1 MEERYLA
8 AKQILEKYHQ
18 EHLLRCYETLDTN
31 EKEQLLNDILTIDF
45 KQLEELYE
53 NRNKEVAFGESKIE
67 PIPYTDK
74 TALSEEE
81 KAKYV
86 EVGEEVI
93 KSGKLA
99 VVTMAGGQGTRLGH
113 NGPKGTFDL
122 GLASHKSIFEIHCE
136 TLKRASDKYKVI
148 IPWYIMTSDEN
159 NEATVAF
166 FEEHQYFGYPKSA
179 FTFFK
184 QGRLPML
191 DENGKILLTEQG
203 TIKQAADGH
212 GGIFEAIRKNGVS
225 YDMRARNIE
234 WIFISGVD
242 NVLVKMVDPLFIG
255 ITVSKNAKAAGTSVA
270 KARPEEKVG
279 IYCKRDGKTS
289 LVEYTEISKEM
300 SEMRNEKGELIF
312 AEANTL
318 CNLFHIDVI
327 EEISKNKLPYHSAHK
342 KATYM
347 NTEGEIIK
355 GETPN
360 AYKFESFMFDAF
372 ETLDNMVI
380 LRVKREEEFAPV
392 KNAQGV
398 DSPETARELYKN
410 FYHITE

>member
-18 EHLLRCYETLDTN
+18 EHVLRCYDSLSQED
-31 EKEQLLNDILTIDF
+31 KEQLLNDILTIDF
-45 KQLEELYE
+45 KQLEELYAE
-53 NRNKEVAFGESKIE
+53 RHKEVAFGSSQIE
-67 PIPYTDK
+67 PIPYMDK
-74 TALSEEE
+74 MALSEEE
-81 KAKYV
+81 KAEYTQI
-86 EVGEEVI
+86 GEEII
-93 KSGKLA
+93 KAGKLA
-99 VVTMAGGQGTRLGH
+99 VITMAGGQGTRLGH

-122 GLASHKSIFEIHCE
+122 GLESHKSIFEIHCD
-136 TLKRASDKYKVI
+136 TLKRAYEAYNVV

-159 NEATVAF
+159 NEATKQF
-166 FEEHQYFGYPKSA
+166 FEENAYFGYPKNA

-191 DENGKILLTEQG
+191 DEAGKILLTEDG
-203 TIKQAADGH
+203 KIKQAADGH
-212 GGIFEAIRKNGVS
+212 GGIFEAIRKNGII
-225 YDMRARNIE
+225 YDMKARNIE
-234 WIFISGVD
+234 WVFSSGVD
-242 NVLVKMVDPLFIG
+242 NVLVKMVDPIFIG
-255 ITVSKNAKAAGTSVA
+255 ATVKKEAKAAGTSVA

-300 SEMRNEKGELIF
+300 SEMRNEQGELIF

-347 NTEGEIIK
+347 NTQGEIVK

-360 AYKFESFMFDAF
+360 AYKFEAFMFDAF

-392 KNAQGV
+392 KNAEGT
-398 DSPETARELYKN
+398 DSPETARELYKK
-410 FYHITE
+410 FFHIT